1 MNNSLEPIKR
11 TRFYLDK
18 LNGKIFGVCA
28 GIADYTGV
36 DVLWVRV
43 GTVALTVCGV
53 GFIPLAYFLMA
64 VFSDNKPAGLYHDR
78 EEQKFWQG
86 VRQSPTR
93 TAREVRARFR
103 DIDRR
108 LADVEN
114 FYVSSNPRLSAEIE
128 KLR

>member
-1 MNNSLEPIKR
+1 MNGDR
-11 TRFYLDK
+11 TRFYRDK
-18 LNGKIFGVCA
+18 INGKVFGVCA

-36 DVLWVRV
+36 DVLWVRLGFFGLIMLGAPMVIPAYLLV
-43 GTVALTVCGV
+43 GIFA
-53 GFIPLAYFLMA
+53 AK
-64 VFSDNKPAGLYHDR
+64 KPGHLYTDR
-78 EEQKFWQG
+78 NEQKFWQG

-108 LADVEN
+108 LAEVET

-128 KLR
+128 RLR